1 MIQFTLVEHRR
12 DRANDKGKPLPMRWP
27 ADFIAPAE
35 CASKD
40 SRTLVFSG
48 RYYPGKGREK
58 GASVAN
64 TEARLPL
71 VWLDYDRDNAP
82 GTMDRAS
89 ALYRGIDHVAYTT
102 HGHQPAAER
111 FRIALRCSREMSPDE
126 YHALVGALAE
136 QAEASGLPFAPE
148 SDNRHRLFYLHCHP
162 PGGSPRAWHN
172 PGEPLDVDA
181 ALEGVDI
188 EPTPYAAPPVD
199 PAVAA
204 AARAVQTTPRG
215 RRTLDALCRKAS
227 ALALQKEGKR
237 GALWGLSHV
246 LGRAARR
253 GECNPE
259 EGVARLLAA
268 LRVPGSRVEDTGI
281 AEAAIRDG
289 MAAGMMEPLPTTDD
303 APPPHT
309 DEDAPREPV
318 PDLAGTGGPLAA
330 LAALADRV
338 KAAAGDAARLKACEI
353 DLLEPSF
360 VADLAAEDGRTVSLA
375 MAPMLVRGFTGAVR
389 RAEKAL
395 EKAREGARAEASAR
409 ADALRLEA
417 DRRRKERMMDEEW
430 PAERTG
436 PHPGVDA
443 ALARSRRGDPLAVHA
458 NMVMVL
464 RMDPRW
470 TGRFRLNLLGDVLEH
485 DGQLVDFEGKLTSD
499 VCTWLSRTY
508 GLHFKPRDVQEG
520 IYATAQANAYHPVR
534 EYLSALP
541 AWDGEGRVAR
551 LLPEVLG
558 LADSPQLALYQK
570 YIRRFLVSA
579 VARVMQPGCKV
590 DTALIFTGEQGAKKS
605 SFFKALFSAR
615 WFGDSPIAIGDKNAP
630 IQLRSTWGYECAE
643 MESLSKKTADEV
655 KQFLSTSHD
664 LFRNVYERNARAWPR
679 HSVICGSTN
688 KLEFLSD
695 PTGSRRFWPVPV
707 PDDHV
712 IDVGRVV
719 AWRDQLW
726 AEALALYR
734 RAAAEMPE
742 PHPDCRWWFD
752 RDEDR
757 ERAEDARQFETSD
770 PWDDI
775 VMGHVVT
782 TMGKFTIADI
792 LADALKMPLDRMDDR
807 AERRVGAILRRHG
820 WHSKRARAPEGGRY
834 VNTWVRSARAALPPG
849 PKAKVAVA
857 PWVPADDDGVPY

>member
-1 MIQFTLVEHRR
+1 MSIQFLLVEHRR

-27 ADFIAPAE
+27 GDFIAPSE

-40 SRTLVFSG
+40 DRTLVFSG

-126 YHALVGALAE
+126 YHALVDILAE
-136 QAEASGLPFAPE
+136 QADASGLPFAPE
-148 SDNRHRLFYLHCHP
+148 SHDRHRLFYLHCHP
-162 PGGSPRAWHN
+162 PGGTPRAWHN
-172 PGEPLDVDA
+172 PGAPLDVDM

-188 EPTPYAAPPVD
+188 EPTPYVAAPMD
-199 PAVAA
+199 PAIAA
-204 AARAVQTTPRG
+204 ASRAVRTTTRG
-215 RRTLDALCRKAS
+215 QRTLDALCRKAS

-253 GECNPE
+253 GDCNPE

-268 LRVPGSRVEDTGI
+268 LRVPGSLVEDMGI

-289 MAAGMMEPLPTTDD
+289 MAAGMMEPLPVPADDD

-309 DEDAPREPV
+309 DEDAPREPA
-318 PDLAGTGGPLAA
+318 PELADTDGP

-360 VADLAAEDGRTVSLA
+360 VADLAAEDGRAVALA
-375 MAPMLVRGFTGAVR
+375 LAGMLARGFTGAVR

-395 EKAREGARAEASAR
+395 EKARADARAS
-409 ADALRLEA
+409 ADAA
-417 DRRRKERMMDEEW
+417 DSERRREEERRRKERMLEEEW
-430 PAERTG
+430 PVDRQG

-485 DGQLVDFEGKLTSD
+485 DGQLVDFESKLTSD

-508 GLHFKPRDVQEG
+508 GLHYKPRDVQEG
-520 IYATAQANAYHPVR
+520 IYAIAQANAYHPVR

-541 AWDGEGRVAR
+541 AWDGEGRIAR

-558 LADSPQLALYQK
+558 IKDTPQIGLYQK
-570 YIRRFLVSA
+570 YMRRFLVSA
-579 VARVMQPGCKV
+579 VARVMHPGCKV

-655 KQFLSTSHD
+655 KQFLSTAHD
-664 LFRNVYERNARAWPR
+664 LFRNIYERNARAWPR

-695 PTGSRRFWPVPV
+695 PTGSRRFWPIPV

-712 IDVGRVV
+712 IDTGKVE
-719 AWRDQLW
+719 AWRDHLW
-726 AEALALYR
+726 AEALAIYR
-734 RAAAEMPE
+734 VAAPMGRDA
-742 PHPDCRWWFD
+742 DASCRWWFD
-752 RDEDR
+752 REEDR

-775 VMGHVVT
+775 VMGHVLT

-820 WHSKRARAPEGGRY
+820 WHSKRSRAPEGGKY
-834 VNTWVRSARAALPPG
+834 VNTWVRSPRATPATTVPLP
-849 PKAKVAVA
+849 VA